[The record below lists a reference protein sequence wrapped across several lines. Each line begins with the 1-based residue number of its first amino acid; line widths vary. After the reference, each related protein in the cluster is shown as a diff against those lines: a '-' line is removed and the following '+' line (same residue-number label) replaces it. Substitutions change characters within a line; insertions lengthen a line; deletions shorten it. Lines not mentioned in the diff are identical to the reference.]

1 MSEFYERA
9 VQLRA
14 TIEPHYNCCAAVVIP
29 FAEKAGIPE
38 ETLMRITMNFRGGM
52 RNGGRC
58 GAMVGGIMVL
68 GMFGITDDGTIGRYY
83 EKLNHSHHNMLNCS
97 ELLKDFIENDI
108 PRKPFCDGLV
118 YEVIGIVEDIL
129 REKEVLQMVQ

>member
-1 MSEFYERA
+1 MNEFYERA

-14 TIEPHYNCCAAVVIP
+14 TIEPHYNCCASVVVP
-29 FAEKAGIPE
+29 FAMKAGIPE
-38 ETLMRITMNFRGGM
+38 ETLMSITMNFRRGM

-58 GAMVGGIMVL
+58 GAVCGGIMVL
-68 GMFGITDDGTIGRYY
+68 GMFGINDDETIGRYY
-83 EKLNHSHHNMLNCS
+83 VKLNQLHHNMLNCS
-97 ELLKDFIENDI
+97 ELLKDYIENDI

-129 REKEVLQMVQ
+129 REKEVLPMIQ

>member
-68 GMFGITDDGTIGRYY
+68 GMFGIIDDETIFGYY
-83 EKLNHSHHNMLNCS
+83 EKLNRSHDNMLNCS
-97 ELLKDFIENDI
+97 ELLKDFTEGGP

>member
-14 TIEPHYNCCAAVVIP
+14 TIEPHYNCCASVVIP
-29 FAEKAGIPE
+29 FALKAGIPE
-38 ETLMRITMNFRGGM
+38 EMLKRITMNFRGGM

-58 GAMVGGIMVL
+58 GAMCGGIMVL
-68 GMFGITDDGTIGRYY
+68 GMFGITDDETIGRYY
-83 EKLNHSHHNMLNCS
+83 EKLNQLHHNMLNCS
-97 ELLKDFIENDI
+97 ELLKDFREDD
-108 PRKPFCDGLV
+108 PSRKPFCDGLV

-129 REKEVLQMVQ
+129 KEKEVLQW